1 MLVEK
6 MAESFTVRKYE
17 SEDREQCR
25 SLWRELTERHREI
38 YDDPRIGGEHP
49 EDYFDKHLGKDGADN
64 LWVATE
70 GSNVVGLI
78 GLMVVDDETE
88 IEPLIVSRAHRGKGI
103 GKQLINR
110 AIDEA
115 RKRGVK
121 LLNIRPVARNTKTI
135 RFLHKQGFTN
145 LGYIELFIDLTDP
158 SARYSWKPGPTIFEC
173 DFNY

>member
-1 MLVEK
+1 

-25 SLWRELTERHREI
+25 SLWRELTEWHREI

-49 EDYFDKHLGKDGADN
+49 EDYFDKHLGKVGADN

-88 IEPLIVSRAHRGKGI
+88 IEPLIVSRARRGKGI

-121 LLNIRPVARNTKTI
+121 LLNIKPVARNAKTI
-135 RFLHKQGFTN
+135 RFLHRQGFTN

-158 SARYSWKPGPTIFEC
+158 SGRYNWKPGPTIFGC

>member
-1 MLVEK
+1 

-25 SLWRELTERHREI
+25 SLWRELTEWHREI
-38 YDDPRIGGEHP
+38 YDDPGIGGEHP
-49 EDYFDKHLGKDGADN
+49 EDYFDKHLGKVGADN
-64 LWVATE
+64 LWVAID

-88 IEPLIVSRAHRGKGI
+88 IEPLIVSRAHRGRGV
-103 GKQLINR
+103 GKHLINR

-115 RKRGVK
+115 RIRGVR
-121 LLNIRPVARNTKTI
+121 LLNIKPVSRNAKTI
-135 RFLHKQGFTN
+135 RFLYKQGFTN
-145 LGYIELFIDLTDP
+145 LGYIELFIDLTDAN
-158 SARYSWKPGPTIFEC
+158 ARYSWKPGPTIFGC

>member
-1 MLVEK
+1 
-6 MAESFTVRKYE
+6 MAETFTVRKYE

-25 SLWRELTERHREI
+25 SLWRELTEWHREI

-49 EDYFDKHLGKDGADN
+49 EDYFDKHLGKVGADN

-121 LLNIRPVARNTKTI
+121 LLNIKPVARNAKTI
-135 RFLHKQGFTN
+135 RFLYRQGFTN

-158 SARYSWKPGPTIFEC
+158 SGRYSWKPGPTIFGC